1 MNIGLKIYLTT
12 AILFVGILAFGQS
25 KATTETEITSFLDS
39 LNEEDFS
46 GTILVAHN
54 NEIIEKR
61 AYGLASIEFNV
72 KNDTDTKFNIASITK
87 LFTAVATLQLYE
99 QRKLKLNIPI
109 GEYLPDYPNKLVRD
123 SVTVH
128 QLLTH
133 TSGLNNFYVADL
145 DKIKNSDYKK
155 ISDFV
160 PLFVNDTLLSKP
172 GTKYDYSATGMLV
185 LGLIIE
191 KVSGRNYYDYL
202 RENIFKP
209 AEMPNTTE
217 LEIDSIVNNKASG
230 YTSMFGENK
239 TLKKNDYY
247 LTKASPG
254 VFYYST
260 VSELFN
266 FSKALRNYKLLN
278 KETTELMFEP
288 KVKGY
293 NTHMGYGIGVDKRY
307 NQTILGHSGGWYGI
321 HCELMDFMNDHY
333 TVIILSNIDDGGNNG
348 ASKLTE
354 FFMELIADKKSEK

>member
-1 MNIGLKIYLTT
+1 MNIILRNCLTT
-12 AILFVGILAFGQS
+12 VTLFIGILTFGQS
-25 KATTETEITSFLDS
+25 NSEKNYEINSY
-39 LNEEDFS
+39 LNDLNKDDFS
-46 GTILVAHN
+46 GTVLVAHN
-54 NEIIEKR
+54 DKIIEKR
-61 AYGLASIEFNV
+61 AYGQASIEFNV
-72 KNDTDTKFNIASITK
+72 KNNIDTKFNIASITK

-99 QRKLKLNIPI
+99 QGKLKLKNPI
-109 GEYLPDYPNKLVRD
+109 GDYLPDYPNKLVRD

-133 TSGLNNFYVADL
+133 TSGLNNFYVADW

-172 GTKYDYSATGMLV
+172 GTKYDYSATGMV
-185 LGLIIE
+185 ILGLIIE
-191 KVSGRNYYDYL
+191 KVSGKNYYDYL
-202 RENIFKP
+202 RANIFKP
-209 AEMPNTTE
+209 AQMPNTTE

-254 VFYYST
+254 GFYYST
-260 VSELFN
+260 VSDLFN
-266 FSKALRNYKLLN
+266 FSKALRNHKLL
-278 KETTELMFEP
+278 KKGTTELMFEP

-293 NTHMGYGIGVDKRY
+293 NTHMGYGIGVDQRY

-333 TVIILSNIDDGGNNG
+333 TVVILSNIDDGGNNG
-348 ASKLTE
+348 ASKLSD
-354 FFMELIADKKSEK
+354 FFMELIADKKLEK